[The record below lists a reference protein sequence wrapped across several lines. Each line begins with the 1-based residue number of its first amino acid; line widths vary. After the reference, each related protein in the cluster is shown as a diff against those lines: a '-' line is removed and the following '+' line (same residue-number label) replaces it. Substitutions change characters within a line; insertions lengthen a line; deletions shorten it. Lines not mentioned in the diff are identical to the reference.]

1 MGVRSFF
8 GKIFSFL
15 KEKDKKDSGEE
26 FPPVRKSFGY
36 RKELAEL
43 REKADRFFVTR
54 KKNSG
59 LIHESKYYKILKNGP
74 KLLGWRERKNPEE
87 NILLSSRPEIF

>member
-8 GKIFSFL
+8 GKIFSFF
-15 KEKDKKDSGEE
+15 KRKKTKKDSGEE

-54 KKNSG
+54 KKTAD
-59 LIHESKYYKILKNGP
+59 
-74 KLLGWRERKNPEE
+74 
-87 NILLSSRPEIF
+87 